1 MTRIKGMKP
10 LINTLIRAMA
20 EISKVGTL
28 LIFFLVFYAILGI
41 NLLNKDLRG
50 RCFVDPS
57 TVENREIFRANS
69 AVYTRLISQ
78 QMPFRLSEDICS
90 TLVSDSCV
98 DMALDGLMYKTS
110 CSVYKVCIDGSA
122 SLDAAAPEDA
132 GPLYRWCSHDF
143 NENPFSIGGG
153 YFSYDNF
160 LSASLSILQ
169 CLTMEGWVDLMY
181 MHGKGYNQVFSFC
194 FHMTWVLLSS
204 FVIMQLA
211 LASLARAFMECKEDD
226 AHAIE
231 REALSEQALLE
242 TNLRESTLMR
252 SLVHGDTGL
261 DRDYSHV
268 AMRSMSFIN
277 EGHRAKQSSSEI
289 VKAKAWPVTFDIPTY
304 FGKLCTMCRVLV
316 LHWSFRYLIQGAIL
330 GNTIV
335 VFWEYH
341 DQKTFETSICQRRCD
356 LDASLPANASSR
368 CMGPLFNRTW
378 VADGTGSGMRP
389 KQQAYCF
396 LKEDGACSQH
406 KTRGACINAA
416 SALPNGLGCYFFA
429 TSSLDGTSSSLPQS
443 SDLGACHA
451 GLYTASAFA
460 SDNGRAL
467 SLRHVC
473 GDELYHEGADC
484 PAFNFDEKASFD
496 AIADV
501 LTWVFVLEMLIKLL
515 GQGVKGYLKDGHNC
529 FDFLIVAM
537 SMIEFI
543 VNLTGS
549 GGQGLSVLR
558 GARLL
563 RLVKLVRSWKHMRT
577 TIHTLKL
584 SMVSIQPLVIVW
596 FLFMYIA
603 GLLFMQSFGGQ
614 FRFVK
619 TDAPRANFD
628 FFYPSDLGPGALLT
642 IFQMISGENWHVVMY
657 NTATYGGWETM
668 RNNAGAHYIPILVL
682 FPLFVVLFGNYIIM
696 NLFISILLEGFG
708 DDEDE
713 VAQKDEENTDVDGQ
727 QPKESMPRT
736 RRAFTKLLGRDLF
749 AKVKPSLPATHG
761 EPGKLMISQELPH
774 EHLNERAVELKGG
787 LELAPMVKTHLF
799 GYPVQLH
806 IPKQRALGFLGAENI
821 MRKCLSFTVHHPVF
835 ESFIILCIFCSTIT
849 LIIDEPDSRIIGS
862 PQNCPASGL
871 DCSKAILPGQIII
884 NCERDVKHADFER
897 VFSSC
902 SLPGAHNCCGVI
914 TKNNILGTLDTIFLG
929 IFVAEMVFKL
939 IADGFIFHDY
949 AYLRNRW
956 NWLDFGIVIISLI
969 AASDNEENSPFKAL
983 RCMRALRPLRLV
995 KRMPGLRLIVLSFLK
1010 SLPEVAQTVMVVL
1023 VWFCFFGMIGCN
1035 FFKGQTYYCY
1045 DPQNQIY
1052 FGASYNQGGPLYT
1065 TPPPQS
1071 GPGSVPTIIE
1081 CVGAE
1086 GGGVGVW
1093 HNKHFSFDN
1102 VWEAVLTLFEMSTTE
1117 GWPEVMASTTD
1128 LPTVAGVTPIPNS
1141 NPWYALY
1148 SVIHIIVGAFILL
1161 NLIIGNVIGNYI
1173 KIKNEEFALTF
1184 LTQEQKEWRA
1194 TKLLMLEIKPRKRQV
1209 EPKHAVRRYCF
1220 RLSSSDTFDKAITGI
1235 ILANI
1240 FTMMLQTHDEWYSSG
1255 AACWKSGMFW
1265 VDCVFTAAFMGECAI
1280 KLLGLG
1286 PRWYFLNWWNVFDLI
1301 IVALSLVLVA
1311 IDIITKEYQ
1320 CHAGPDVSTIA
1331 NLPWLSAVR
1340 VIRLFR
1346 VFRLIK
1352 RSRGLRQMVRTLLIS
1367 LPSLA
1372 YIFILIMI
1380 VMIIFSVLF
1389 TTFFFNVNTGQDT
1402 YGFMDDNNVHYKT
1415 VGNSMLMLF
1424 RHTTG
1429 PCLPPSALCAR
1440 AHTRMTVTGR
1450 KHPQYDDDVCNP
1462 ISLEEGSCI
1471 QPFLKSIVS

>member
-1 MTRIKGMKP
+1 MAGLISLFAADAPGIIFLRTFKVLRPLRTMTRIKGMKP

-28 LIFFLVFYAILGI
+28 LIFFMVFYGILGI

-57 TVENREIFRANS
+57 TVENREVFRANP
-69 AVYTRLISQ
+69 AAYTHLISQ
-78 QMPFRLSEDICS
+78 QTPFRISEDICT
-90 TLVSDSCV
+90 TLISGSCV
-98 DMALDGLMYKTS
+98 DMALDGVMFKTT
-110 CSVYKVCIDGSA
+110 CSAYKVCIDGSD
-122 SLDAAAPEDA
+122 SPDAAAPEDA
-132 GPLYRWCSHDF
+132 GLLYRWCSHDF

-211 LASLARAFMECKEDD
+211 LASLARAFMECKEED

-242 TNLRESTLMR
+242 TNLREKTMMR

-261 DRDYSHV
+261 NRDDSHS
-268 AMRSMSFIN
+268 ASFIN
-277 EGHRAKQSSSEI
+277 GGHRAKQLSLEM
-289 VKAKAWPVTFDIPTY
+289 VKAKAGPVTFDIPTY
-304 FGKLCTMCRVLV
+304 LKMLRTMCRVLV
-316 LHWSFRYLIQGAIL
+316 LHWSFRYLIQGAII

-378 VADGTGSGMRP
+378 VSDGRGSGMRQ

-396 LKEDGACSQH
+396 LKDDGACSQH

-429 TSSLDGTSSSLPQS
+429 TSSLDGMSSTLPLS
-443 SDLGACHA
+443 SDVGACHA
-451 GLYTASAFA
+451 GLYTASEFA

-473 GDELYHEGADC
+473 GDELYREGADC
-484 PAFNFDEKASFD
+484 PAFNFKEKMRFD
-496 AIADV
+496 AVAEV

-515 GQGVKGYLKDGHNC
+515 GHGVKGYFKDGHNC
-529 FDFLIVAM
+529 FDFFIVAT
-537 SMIEFI
+537 SMVEFI

-549 GGQGLSVLR
+549 GSQGLSVLR

-563 RLVKLVRSWKHMRT
+563 RLVKLLRSWKHMRT

-584 SMVSIQPLVIVW
+584 SMVSIRPLVIVW

-603 GLLFMQSFGGQ
+603 GLLFMQVFGGQ

-619 TDAPRANFD
+619 TDAPRSNFD

-642 IFQMISGENWHVVMY
+642 IFQMISGENWNVVMY
-657 NTATYGGWETM
+657 NTATQGGWESM
-668 RNNAGAHYIPILVL
+668 QNNVGTHYIPFVVL
-682 FPLFVVLFGNYIIM
+682 LPLFVVLFGNYIIM

-708 DDEDE
+708 DDENE
-713 VAQKDEENTDVDGQ
+713 VAQGDDESTDIDGPQ
-727 QPKESMPRT
+727 SKESMPRM

-749 AKVKPSLPATHG
+749 AKVKPILPPAKEWTGSAAFSEEMSCHNVHH
-761 EPGKLMISQELPH
+761 H
-774 EHLNERAVELKGG
+774 ERGVELKGG
-787 LELAPMVKTHLF
+787 LELAPAVKTHLF

-806 IPKQRALGFLGAENI
+806 IPKQRALGFLGRENI
-821 MRKCLSFTVHHPVF
+821 LRKSMSFTVHHPVF

-849 LIIDEPDSRIIGS
+849 LIIDEPDSKIIGS
-862 PQNCPASGL
+862 PKNCPASGL
-871 DCSKAILPGQIII
+871 DCSQATLPGPIII
-884 NCERDVKHADFER
+884 NCERNVKHADFGR
-897 VFSSC
+897 VYSSC
-902 SLPGAHNCCGVI
+902 GLPEAHDCCGVV
-914 TKNNILGTLDTIFLG
+914 TKNNILNTLDTIFLG
-929 IFVAEMVFKL
+929 IFLAEMVFKV
-939 IADGFIFHDY
+939 IADGFIFHEY

-969 AASDNEENSPFKAL
+969 AANDTEENSPFKAL

-995 KRMPGLRLIVLSFLK
+995 KRLPGLRVIVLSFLK
-1010 SLPEVAQTVMVVL
+1010 SLPEVAQTVLVVF
-1023 VWFCFFGMIGCN
+1023 VWFGFFGMIGCN
-1035 FFKGQTYYCY
+1035 FFMGRTYYCY

-1052 FGASYNQGGPLYT
+1052 LGTSYNQGGTLYT

-1093 HNKHFSFDN
+1093 QSKHFSFDS
-1102 VWEAVLTLFEMSTTE
+1102 VWEAGLTLFEMSTTE
-1117 GWPEVMASTTD
+1117 GWLEVMASTTD
-1128 LPTVAGVTPIPNS
+1128 FSAVAGVTAIPNS
-1141 NPWYALY
+1141 QPWFAIY
-1148 SVIHIIVGAFILL
+1148 SVIHIVVGAFIML

-1173 KIKNEEFALTF
+1173 KIKNEEFGLTF
-1184 LTQEQKEWRA
+1184 LTQEQKEWKA
-1194 TKLLMLEIKPRKRQV
+1194 TKLLMLEMKPRKRQV
-1209 EPKHAVRRYCF
+1209 EPKHAVRRFCF
-1220 RLSSSDTFDKAITGI
+1220 HVSSSDTFDKASTCI

-1240 FTMMLQTHDEWYSSG
+1240 FTMMLQTHDEWFSSG

-1265 VDCVFTAAFMGECAI
+1265 VDFLFTAAFLGECVI

-1286 PRWYFLNWWNVFDLI
+1286 PRWYFLNWWNVFDFI
-1301 IVALSLVLVA
+1301 IVALSLALVA

-1320 CHAGPDVSTIA
+1320 CLAGPDVSAIA
-1331 NLPWLSAVR
+1331 NMPWLSAVR

-1346 VFRLIK
+1346 VFRLINK
-1352 RSRGLRQMVRTLLIS
+1352 SHALRQMVRTLLIS

-1402 YGFMDDNNVHYKT
+1402 YGFMDDDNVNYKT
-1415 VGNSMLMLF
+1415 VGNTMLMLF

-1429 PCLPPSALCAR
+1429 A
-1440 AHTRMTVTGR
+1440 
-1450 KHPQYDDDVCNP
+1450 
-1462 ISLEEGSCI
+1462 
-1471 QPFLKSIVS
+1471 